1 MRISDWSSDVCS
13 SDLSPK
19 FTQPLV
25 DTTQTIQVIGSDL
38 FNEQGAT
45 TLTEALRNSPG
56 VGTFYV
62 GENGNTTTG
71 DAVYMRGFDTS
82 GSIFVDG
89 IRDLGSIS
97 RDVFNIEQIEVAKGP
112 AGPDN
117 GRTAPSGAINLATKH
132 ARSAERRVG
141 KECVRTCRSR

>member
-1 MRISDWSSDVCS
+1 MYFFFFKQKTAYELRISDWSSDVCS
-13 SDLSPK
+13 SDL
-19 FTQPLV
+19 
-25 DTTQTIQVIGSDL
+25 IQVIGSDL

-97 RDVFNIEQIEVAKGP
+97 RDV
-112 AGPDN
+112 
-117 GRTAPSGAINLATKH
+117 
-132 ARSAERRVG
+132 
-141 KECVRTCRSR
+141 